1 MSRLLNF
8 TFSDIQN
15 KAVPWMDKEVQ
26 TFLCSMANDTV
37 QREPDGET
45 HNEKVFQ
52 KSSKVSELMAEN
64 FCF

>member
-1 MSRLLNF
+1 
-8 TFSDIQN
+8 
-15 KAVPWMDKEVQ
+15 MDKEVQ

-52 KSSKVSELMAEN
+52 VSELMAEN
-64 FCF
+64 FCFYAIKC

>member
-1 MSRLLNF
+1 MARLLNF
-8 TFSDIQN
+8 IFSDIQN
-15 KAVPWMDKEVQ
+15 KAAPWMDKEVQ

-52 KSSKVSELMAEN
+52 VSELMAEN